1 MFNFKRLLDESVRW
15 LIANKRIEEAKVI
28 IEKVAKFNKV
38 DLNEVL
44 PILEAGTEDVEIKP
58 LTEST
63 TEEHIPLEIHKAKK
77 EDIYTILKHRTLL
90 KTTAVMS
97 FAW

>member
-1 MFNFKRLLDESVRW
+1 M
-15 LIANKRIEEAKVI
+15 
-28 IEKVAKFNKV
+28 AKFNNV

-44 PILEAGTEDVEIKP
+44 PILDVGTEDVEIKP
-58 LTEST
+58 LTEPT
-63 TEEHIPLEIHKAKK
+63 PEENIPLEIHKAKK